1 MPVKIN
7 MLLSNGNILPV
18 NLKQININSLAS
30 NTSISSTA
38 PKGVISLKGNMLA
51 RVHNIQPGC
60 GSCGR
65 H

>member
-1 MPVKIN
+1 MN
-7 MLLSNGNILPV
+7 MLLSNGNLFPV
-18 NLKQININSLAS
+18 NLKQINRNSLAS
-30 NTSISSTA
+30 NPSISAATPKA
-38 PKGVISLKGNMLA
+38 PISLKGNMLA